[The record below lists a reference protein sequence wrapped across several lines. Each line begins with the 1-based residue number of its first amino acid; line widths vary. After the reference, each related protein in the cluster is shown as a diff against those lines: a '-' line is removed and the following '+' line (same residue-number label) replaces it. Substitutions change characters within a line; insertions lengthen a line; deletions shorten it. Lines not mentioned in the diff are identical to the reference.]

1 MKIYTS
7 IKELQ
12 SNVLN
17 LRSRGLTI
25 GFVPT
30 MGALHKGHLSLLQ
43 RSQDENDISLCSIF
57 VNPIQFNNKQD
68 LDKYPRTLEEDCRIL
83 EQADCDIVFAPSVDE
98 MYPEEVKIQ
107 YDFGHLDKVMEGKH
121 RPGHFNGMAVVVK
134 KLFDICLPHRAYFGD
149 KDFQQLMIVRE
160 LVKREK
166 IPVTVIGCA
175 IIREDDGLALSS
187 RNVRLSPHE
196 RSIAPEIYQTLLW
209 MKDQADHRTVEEII
223 QQARQKLASHPEI
236 RIEYVEIA
244 DEESLLTVDD
254 WDSARNIR
262 ALIALFLGEVRLID
276 NMRISGE

>member
-12 SNVLN
+12 SDVLD
-17 LRSRGLTI
+17 LRSREISI

-43 RSQDENDISLCSIF
+43 RSKDENDISLCSIF

-68 LDKYPRTLEEDCRIL
+68 LEKYPRTLEEDCRKL
-83 EQADCDIVFAPSVDE
+83 EQAGCDIVFAPSVDE
-98 MYPEEVKIQ
+98 MYPEEVKMQ

-134 KLFDICLPHRAYFGD
+134 KLFDICIPHRAYFGE

-160 LVKREK
+160 LVKMNK

-175 IIREDDGLALSS
+175 IIREDDGLAMSS
-187 RNVRLSPHE
+187 RNTRLSPHE
-196 RSIAPEIYQTLLW
+196 RSIAPEIYKTLLW
-209 MKDQADHRTVEEII
+209 MRHQAEQRTVEEIL

-236 RIEYVEIA
+236 KIEYIEIV
-244 DEESLLTVDD
+244 DEETLLPVSD
-254 WDSARNIR
+254 WNSSGNIR
-262 ALIALFLGEVRLID
+262 SLIALFLGEVRLID
-276 NMRISGE
+276 NMRIR